1 MKWYGLLGKTLK
13 HSFSKAYFTDKFQ
26 ALSITDCRYENF
38 ELDSISRLPQLLR
51 DNPFIAGLN
60 VTIPYK
66 EDVIPFLDEQN
77 EIVEEIQACNCI
89 KITAGRL
96 SGFNTDVIGF
106 QQSLRNFLK
115 PQHTHALVLGT
126 GGAAKAVN
134 YSLKKS
140 GIEILNVSR
149 VKNKTAI
156 SYDDLDSSIIST
168 HKLIINT
175 TPLGM
180 FPKIDE
186 APPIPYEYITA
197 GHLFFD
203 LIYNPQKT
211 LFLKKG
217 EERGAQ
223 IANGSEMLVLQ
234 AEESWRIWNS

>member
-156 SYDDLDSSIIST
+156 SYDDLDSSIISK